1 MGWGSAR
8 FRPIDDRNRGSDCRQ
23 VNADLTKKL
32 HLSSILV
39 LLVLG
44 LGGCATSPILV
55 PSSEAPGELPAS
67 LAPYLKVGPS
77 GVSVS
82 SQTLESG
89 FGCTV
94 AYEVYQ
100 PIGSAGS
107 DRAAV
112 TVVLGHGFM
121 SDLTR
126 MRGWAEQWASHGVRT
141 AVVSFCNSTWVS
153 GRHDRNAADMIAV
166 ADSLLDSQG
175 ARGGV
180 IYAGFSAGGLSALL
194 ALDSDPR
201 AVAYLGLDP
210 VDSGSFAR
218 GAQNIEAPSLFLFG
232 EPSSCNAASNM
243 EQFLPR
249 TAVAFRIPYA
259 THCDFQNPYDM
270 ACERFCGSVAPAATA
285 AAIRNTILGLATAWI
300 VSHGLDGDAGP
311 MSVDAT
317 LVDELERARRIARV
331 Q

>member
-1 MGWGSAR
+1 M
-8 FRPIDDRNRGSDCRQ
+8 
-23 VNADLTKKL
+23 V
-32 HLSSILV
+32 LV
-39 LLVLG
+39 VLG
-44 LGGCATSPILV
+44 LGGCATSPVLV
-55 PSSEAPGELPAS
+55 PPSQAPGELPTS
-67 LAPYLKVGPS
+67 LAPYLEAGPD

-82 SQTLESG
+82 AQTLESD

-100 PIGSAGS
+100 PTRSADSGL
-107 DRAAV
+107 ATV

-121 SDLTR
+121 SDLAS
-126 MRGWAEQWASHGVRT
+126 MRGWAEQWASHGVQT
-141 AVVSFCNSTWVS
+141 AVVSFCNSSWVS

-166 ADSLLDSQG
+166 ADLLLDSRGPRG
-175 ARGGV
+175 AV

-194 ALDSDPR
+194 AMDSDPR

-210 VDSGSFAR
+210 VDSGGLAMGAR
-218 GAQNIEAPSLFLFG
+218 NIEAPSLFLFG
-232 EPSSCNAASNM
+232 EPSSCNAANNM

-270 ACERFCGSVAPAATA
+270 DCERFCGSVAPAVTA
-285 AAIRNTILGLATAWI
+285 AAIRKTILGLATAWI
-300 VSHGLDGDAGP
+300 VDHGLDGDAGA

-317 LVDELERARRIARV
+317 LVDELERARRIV
-331 Q
+331 QVQ